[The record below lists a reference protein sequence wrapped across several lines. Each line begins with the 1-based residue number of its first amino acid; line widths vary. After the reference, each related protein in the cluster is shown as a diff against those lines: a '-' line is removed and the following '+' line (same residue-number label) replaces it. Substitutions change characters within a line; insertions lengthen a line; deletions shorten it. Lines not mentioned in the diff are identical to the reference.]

1 MPAHIKSSLL
11 GSALSMPIHNGEIM
25 LGTWKGL
32 VLGEHSDGAG
42 PPCGEAAEDGECNEN
57 QTV

>member
-1 MPAHIKSSLL
+1 
-11 GSALSMPIHNGEIM
+11 MPIHNGEIM
-25 LGTWKGL
+25 LGTSKEL
-32 VLGEHSDGAG
+32 VLGEHSDAAG